1 MTRNAR
7 IATPFPR
14 LTIGLRIVCATL
26 GGWAFSWGL
35 VACGTAALAGLGL
48 SFHDAEAVMQMLGL
62 LSLLGILLWSI
73 AGASVLRIVGGLAI
87 GATLL
92 NLGAWLLQRALLA

>member
-14 LTIGLRIVCATL
+14 LDIGLRIVCATL

-35 VACGTAALAGLGL
+35 VACGTAALAGLGM
-48 SFHDAEAVMQMLGL
+48 SFHDAEAAMQMLGL
-62 LSLLGILLWSI
+62 LSLLGILLWSVAGTSAVQI
-73 AGASVLRIVGGLAI
+73 AGWLVG

-92 NLGAWLLQRALLA
+92 NAGAWLLQRALLA